1 MQLQR
6 SNVTKLDNK
15 NKALQKLIYLKYFIV
30 CKIAF
35 IPWYVVGL
43 NKWKKRS

>member
-15 NKALQKLIYLKYFIV
+15 NNV
-30 CKIAF
+30 
-35 IPWYVVGL
+35 
-43 NKWKKRS
+43 